1 MKEMILVNNN
11 TVIQQQQVSKIDRLK
26 VHFTE
31 LVNQREK
38 TYVEIGKTLNLLQ
51 KEFKEE
57 GKFMEWLKT
66 ETRITYSTANRY
78 MKVANEFQG
87 NYNWAE
93 ILGVK
98 KAYLLTKIE
107 NKEERLEFMKKH
119 QVSKKSYD
127 EIKRLLTDYLN
138 KEKKENSTQQAINP
152 KRAINK
158 LKKTIEKEVDN
169 YNFIINELGD
179 EARIGILDIKDK
191 LRELQ
196 TLLTN
201 LSDTNTKIVI
211 DDIETETPIT
221 ILDDK
226 DDSSIIFSF
235 DDPNEYNY

>member
-1 MKEMILVNNN
+1 MNNN
-11 TVIQQQQVSKIDRLK
+11 TMVQYQQQISEINRLK
-26 VHFTE
+26 EQFQDLITK
-31 LVNQREK
+31 REK
-38 TYVEIGKTLNLLQ
+38 TYVQIGITLNALQ
-51 KEFKEE
+51 EEFKEE
-57 GKFMEWLKT
+57 GKFMQWLET
-66 ETRITYSTANRY
+66 ETRISYSTANRY
-78 MKVANEFQG
+78 MKVASAFKGNES
-87 NYNWAE
+87 WAVN
-93 ILGVK
+93 LGVK

-107 NKEERLEFMKKH
+107 DGEERLEFMKKH

-127 EIKRLLTDYLN
+127 EIKTLLKEYLN
-138 KEKKENSTQQAINP
+138 KDKKETSTQKAINP

-179 EARIGILDIKDK
+179 EAPIGILDIKDK

>member
-1 MKEMILVNNN
+1 MNNN
-11 TVIQQQQVSKIDRLK
+11 TMVQYQQQISEINRLK
-26 VHFTE
+26 EQFQDLITK
-31 LVNQREK
+31 REK
-38 TYVEIGKTLNLLQ
+38 TYVQIGITLNALQ
-51 KEFKEE
+51 EEFKEE
-57 GKFMEWLKT
+57 GKFMQWLET
-66 ETRITYSTANRY
+66 ETRISYSTANRY
-78 MKVANEFQG
+78 MKVASVFKGNES
-87 NYNWAE
+87 WAVN
-93 ILGVK
+93 LGVK

-107 NKEERLEFMKKH
+107 DGEERLEFMKKH

-127 EIKRLLTDYLN
+127 EIKTLLKEYLN
-138 KEKKENSTQQAINP
+138 KDKKETSTQKAINP

-179 EARIGILDIKDK
+179 EAPIGILDIKDK